1 MTFGGWAVSL
11 NGVAL
16 VHACGDSQELW
27 DALDCFPMTVL
38 DAMDAPPEGLDLP
51 DLRTEDVTYYQ
62 RDGVKHFS
70 DWYEPRFVTIVGTIG
85 PFTDADCADPCLTTR
100 QLVVELGQ
108 AWKRQAD
115 TELVVYPPCAPS
127 DDPLERIYTGPYG
140 IVGRPRQFKGRYVNR
155 DETIYEFVARFDSV
169 DQRMYVLDE
178 CGTPG
183 YTNCVEIDPGVELF
197 ALCGTDGTGIYAGS
211 KVVCGNAE
219 GLLCADTPVVSDD
232 SVLPTLVEVG
242 GTEQVYPEIVLYP
255 PLPRPYVQNY
265 TTGEYVQLD
274 AVLTDS
280 DSPVTIN
287 TEEGTAFDSDGNSL
301 THLLRGS
308 LFMTLYPGNYNF
320 RLLAAGE
327 DVEGYATLCWRD
339 TVVMG

>member
-16 VHACGDSQELW
+16 VHGCGNSQAAW

-62 RDGVKHFS
+62 RDGAKHFS
-70 DWYEPRFVTIVGTIG
+70 DWYEQRLITVTGTLG
-85 PFTDADCADPCLTTR
+85 PITDEDCADPCLAIRTILFE
-100 QLVVELGQ
+100 LVQ
-108 AWKRQAD
+108 AWKRQSD
-115 TELVVYPPCAPS
+115 TELVIYPPCVPS

-140 IVGRPRQFKGRYVNR
+140 AVGRPRQFKYRPLNR
-155 DETIYEFVARFDSV
+155 AETIFEFTALFVAV
-169 DQRMYVLDE
+169 DQRLYVLDE

-183 YTNCVEIDPGVELF
+183 YTNSVEIDPGVELF
-197 ALCGTDGTGIYAGS
+197 ALCATEVDGV
-211 KVVCGNAE
+211 KVLCANGE
-219 GLLCADTPVVSDD
+219 GLMCGSTPVVSDD
-232 SVLPTLVEVG
+232 SVLPTDVSVG

-287 TEEGTAFDSDGNSL
+287 TQEGTAFDSDGNSL

-308 LFMTLYPGNYNF
+308 QFMALYPGNYEF

-327 DVEGYATLCWRD
+327 DVEGYAVLSWRD
-339 TVVMG
+339 TVVNA